1 MADLKFPSGCPKGTY
16 DTLQVIGNVLQ
27 SLIHLTDN
35 PNSMFTYCVMM
46 ASIHTDHKAGQ
57 RLIHQKAHAFVH
69 GRKCPSDHGFLRAFS
84 FHP

>member
-35 PNSMFTYCVMM
+35 PNSMFTYCVMNG
-46 ASIHTDHKAGQ
+46 I
-57 RLIHQKAHAFVH
+57 
-69 GRKCPSDHGFLRAFS
+69 
-84 FHP
+84 